1 MVSQQISTVTP
12 QPASTNGNAMPSA
25 RQEMISTVIDPKAHA
40 DPRRLHAAFAWLRAN
55 DPLALAELPGFDPFR
70 LVTKHA
76 DILEVSRDNTLFP
89 YGDYPSTLAP
99 HEAVERGREARKAG
113 RPLLYTL
120 VQMDE
125 PDHLKYRA
133 LTQAWFMPQNIR
145 KLEDRI
151 RELARDAVA
160 RMEALGGTCDF
171 VDEVALHFPLHVI
184 MQILGVPRE
193 DEPRMLK
200 LTQELFGATDPDL
213 RREGTAMT
221 PEGRELDIQ
230 ATLADFFNY
239 FNALTEDRRA
249 RPRDDVASTIANA
262 TIDGRPISAFDAVSY
277 YLIVATAGHDTT
289 SSSTAGA
296 MWALAERPGEFAKVR
311 DNPGHPGPGGRVHP
325 LDDAR
330 APLHAQRGG
339 RHGAAR
345 PGDRQGR
352 LADAVLSVRQPR
364 RGGVRG
370 PHGVPRRP
378 QPQPPPG
385 VRLRRPPVPGPAPG
399 QDGNAHPVGGT
410 AAQVETRRAGRRGET
425 LGSQFRQRPQ
435 DVADPIRVVVSRRGQ
450 PSTIGLG
457 TTLLFCKMTNIWSR
471 TGIAPAP

>member
-1 MVSQQISTVTP
+1 
-12 QPASTNGNAMPSA
+12 MPSA
-25 RQEMISTVIDPKAHA
+25 RQEMISTVVDPKAHA

-239 FNALTEDRRA
+239 FNALTEDRRV

-311 DNPGHPGPGGRVHP
+311 DNPGLIPGLVDESIRWTTPVRHFMRSAAADTELRGQAIAKGDWLMLCYPSGNRDEEVFEDPMEFRVDRNPNRHLAFGYGAHLCLGQHLAKMEMRILWEELLP
-325 LDDAR
+325 RLKHVELAGEAR
-330 APLHAQRGG
+330 
-339 RHGAAR
+339 
-345 PGDRQGR
+345 
-352 LADAVLSVRQPR
+352 LSEANFVN
-364 RGGVRG
+364 G
-370 PHGVPRRP
+370 PK
-378 QPQPPPG
+378 
-385 VRLRRPPVPGPAPG
+385 
-399 QDGNAHPVGGT
+399 
-410 AAQVETRRAGRRGET
+410 T
-425 LGSQFRQRPQ
+425 L
-435 DVADPIRVVVSRRGQ
+435 PIRYALS
-450 PSTIGLG
+450 
-457 TTLLFCKMTNIWSR
+457 
-471 TGIAPAP
+471 

>member
-1 MVSQQISTVTP
+1 
-12 QPASTNGNAMPSA
+12 MPSA
-25 RQEMISTVIDPKAHA
+25 RQEIISTVVDPKAHA
-40 DPRRLHAAFAWLRAN
+40 DPQRLHAAFAWLRRN
-55 DPLALAELPGFDPFR
+55 EPLALAELPGFDPFR

-76 DILEVSRDNTLFP
+76 DILDVSRDNTLFP
-89 YGDYPSTLAP
+89 YGDFPSTLAP
-99 HEAVERGREARKAG
+99 REQVERGREARAAG

-151 RELARDAVA
+151 RELAREAVA

-213 RREGTAMT
+213 RREGAEMT
-221 PEGRELDIQ
+221 PEARQVDIQ
-230 ATLADFFNY
+230 ATLTDFFNY

-262 TIDGRPISAFDAVSY
+262 SIDGRPISAFDAVSY

-296 MWALAERPGEFAKVR
+296 MWALAERPDEFAKVR
-311 DNPGHPGPGGRVHP
+311 ENPGLIPGLVDESIRWTTPVRHFMRSAATDTELRGQAIAKGEWLMLCYPSGNRDEEVFEAPMEFRVDRSPNRHLAFGYGAHLCLGQHLAKMEMRILWEELLP
-325 LDDAR
+325 RLKSVGLAGDAK
-330 APLHAQRGG
+330 
-339 RHGAAR
+339 
-345 PGDRQGR
+345 
-352 LADAVLSVRQPR
+352 LSEANFVN
-364 RGGVRG
+364 G
-370 PHGVPRRP
+370 PK
-378 QPQPPPG
+378 
-385 VRLRRPPVPGPAPG
+385 
-399 QDGNAHPVGGT
+399 
-410 AAQVETRRAGRRGET
+410 T
-425 LGSQFRQRPQ
+425 L
-435 DVADPIRVVVSRRGQ
+435 PIRYA
-450 PSTIGLG
+450 L
-457 TTLLFCKMTNIWSR
+457 
-471 TGIAPAP
+471 A